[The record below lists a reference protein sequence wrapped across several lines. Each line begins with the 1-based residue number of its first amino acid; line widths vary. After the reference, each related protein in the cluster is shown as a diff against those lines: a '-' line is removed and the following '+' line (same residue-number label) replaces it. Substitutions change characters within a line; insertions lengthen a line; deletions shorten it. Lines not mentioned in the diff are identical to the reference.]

1 MRGILVMVFLSFSS
15 LLEGQ
20 EVISNLVSNP
30 ILKSERLFSKKNKT
44 SLALPFI
51 DDFSYNLSVVNP
63 DLWEKSSVF
72 VNRTYPINPITIGVA
87 TFDGLDEYG
96 FARDFSPSNPSEPS
110 DTLLSQAIDLGGQ
123 SSLYFMFYFQ
133 EKGIGDA
140 PEMQDTLFLE
150 FLNDTFNWETIW
162 YSNGQTML
170 DTVFEKVIHVI
181 DEQKFLHSAF
191 QFRFRNYAT
200 ISGNF
205 DHWHLDYIKLD
216 ELLSISDTA
225 ELNDV
230 SFVYSAPS
238 FLKRYEQMPWTH
250 FKNNEMAEM
259 NDTAA
264 IVLRNNEASIS
275 VDYYYNVFENNTQI
289 AHYPTLGV
297 SRNESIPTSSP
308 TVANFEY
315 KNPPISVGASV
326 FSSLV
331 PDNVSFLIQ
340 HVIGTGQEDN
350 KCNDTLYYQQEFNS
364 RFAYDDGTAESAYGI
379 NVNGAKLAYEF
390 KLNRPD
396 TLRAVQMY
404 FPQMLDAVNDID
416 FNLTIWE
423 KTNGFPG
430 NTLYSQT
437 VSPVHTEN
445 GAYHT
450 YYIKHPFQLLGT
462 FYVGWEQTTNDL
474 LNIGLDKN
482 NEANQYMYYN
492 AGAGW
497 TISSYPGSWMIRP
510 IVSMEQLISTVVNV
524 KPSFQVYPNPTSEI
538 IIIESKTDKNRI
550 SIYNIQGVLLKEMYS
565 SDFIT
570 RIDITD
576 LSPAVYL
583 IEVSNTRDKQHQKF
597 IIK

>member
-1 MRGILVMVFLSFSS
+1 
-15 LLEGQ
+15 
-20 EVISNLVSNP
+20 
-30 ILKSERLFSKKNKT
+30 
-44 SLALPFI
+44 
-51 DDFSYNLSVVNP
+51 
-63 DLWEKSSVF
+63 
-72 VNRTYPINPITIGVA
+72 
-87 TFDGLDEYG
+87 
-96 FARDFSPSNPSEPS
+96 
-110 DTLLSQAIDLGGQ
+110 
-123 SSLYFMFYFQ
+123 
-133 EKGIGDA
+133 
-140 PEMQDTLFLE
+140 
-150 FLNDTFNWETIW
+150 
-162 YSNGQTML
+162 
-170 DTVFEKVIHVI
+170 
-181 DEQKFLHSAF
+181 
-191 QFRFRNYAT
+191 
-200 ISGNF
+200 
-205 DHWHLDYIKLD
+205 
-216 ELLSISDTA
+216 
-225 ELNDV
+225 
-230 SFVYSAPS
+230 
-238 FLKRYEQMPWTH
+238 
-250 FKNNEMAEM
+250 
-259 NDTAA
+259 
-264 IVLRNNEASIS
+264 
-275 VDYYYNVFENNTQI
+275 
-289 AHYPTLGV
+289 
-297 SRNESIPTSSP
+297 
-308 TVANFEY
+308 
-315 KNPPISVGASV
+315 
-326 FSSLV
+326 
-331 PDNVSFLIQ
+331 
-340 HVIGTGQEDN
+340 
-350 KCNDTLYYQQEFNS
+350 
-364 RFAYDDGTAESAYGI
+364 
-379 NVNGAKLAYEF
+379 
-390 KLNRPD
+390 
-396 TLRAVQMY
+396 MY